1 VEIEVGSVV
10 LDAKTGYVRS
20 FDVSFSF
27 RNDPT
32 ALPFGYRG

>member
-1 VEIEVGSVV
+1 VGGVV

-32 ALPFGYRG
+32 ASSDIAAKPSK